1 VKIKVFMKQLVLSE
15 IHESLGGKM
24 VEFAG
29 YYMPVQY
36 EGVKAEHHTV
46 RNEVGVF
53 DVSHMGE
60 VFVSGEKALDF
71 LQYITTN
78 DVSKLTPGK
87 IQYTC
92 LPNADGGI
100 VDDFL
105 LYMTAKNNYLLVVNA
120 SNMEKDLAWI
130 NKHNTFGCTI
140 NNQSDNYSLL
150 AVQGPK
156 AIELLQELTKINLS
170 EIKYYNF
177 KIGAIAGIEDVILS
191 RTGYTG
197 EIGFELYV
205 KNESTKQ
212 LWDAIFT
219 TSIELKPIGLA
230 ARDTLRLEKG
240 FCLYGNDINDTT
252 SPIEAG
258 LGWITKFTKEFI
270 NHEELKTQKEGG
282 ASKKLVGLEII
293 DKGIA
298 RKDYPITNADGK
310 EIGIVTSGTMSPS
323 LNKAIA
329 MAYVSKELTKIGS
342 EVYIQV
348 RKKKIRAV
356 VVDLPFLK

>member
-1 VKIKVFMKQLVLSE
+1 MKQLVLSE

-29 YYMPVQY
+29 YNMPVQY

-71 LQYITTN
+71 LQYITSN

-105 LYMTAKNNYLLVVNA
+105 LYMLEENSYLLVVNA

-156 AIELLQELTKINLS
+156 SIELLQELTDVNLS
-170 EIKYYNF
+170 DIKYYNF
-177 KIGAIAGIEDVILS
+177 KVGSIAGVEDVILS

-205 KNESTKQ
+205 KNEDVKQ
-212 LWDAIFT
+212 LWDALFT
-219 TSIELKPIGLA
+219 TSIEMKPIGLA

-270 NHEELKTQKEGG
+270 NHEELKAQKEGS
-282 ASKKLVGLEII
+282 ATRKLVGLELI

-298 RKDYPITNADGK
+298 RKDYPIVDEDGN

-329 MAYVSKELTKIGS
+329 MAYVPKGLSKVDS
-342 EVYIQV
+342 EVLIQV
-348 RKKKIRAV
+348 RKKQIKAKV
-356 VVDLPFLK
+356 VALPFLK

>member
-1 VKIKVFMKQLVLSE
+1 MKQLVLSE
-15 IHESLGGKM
+15 IHEELGGKM

-60 VFVSGEKALDF
+60 VFVSGDKAIEF
-71 LQYITTN
+71 LQYITSN

-105 LYMTAKNNYLLVVNA
+105 LYMIAENNYLLVVNA

-130 NKHNTFGCTI
+130 NQHNTFGCTI

-156 AIELLQELTKINLS
+156 SIELLQQLTDVNLTD
-170 EIKYYNF
+170 IKYYNF
-177 KIGAIAGIEDVILS
+177 KIGNIAGIEDVILS

-212 LWDAIFT
+212 LWDAFFT
-219 TSIELKPIGLA
+219 TSIEIKPIGLA

-270 NHEELKTQKEGG
+270 NHEQLKVQKEGG
-282 ASKKLVGLEII
+282 ATRKLVGLELN

-298 RKDYPITNADGK
+298 RKDYPVVDTDGN
-310 EIGIVTSGTMSPS
+310 EIGVVTSGTMSPT

-329 MAYVSKELTKIGS
+329 MAYIPKELSKVGS
-342 EVYIQV
+342 EVYIKV
-348 RKKKIRAV
+348 RKKQLKAEV
-356 VVDLPFLK
+356 VAFPFVK

>member
-1 VKIKVFMKQLVLSE
+1 MKQLVLSE

-105 LYMTAKNNYLLVVNA
+105 LYMIAENNYLLVVNA
-120 SNMEKDLAWI
+120 SNMDKDLAWI
-130 NKHNTFGCTI
+130 NRHNTFGCTI

-150 AVQGPK
+150 ALQGPK
-156 AIELLQELTKINLS
+156 AIELLQELTNINLS

-205 KNESTKQ
+205 KNESAKK
-212 LWDAIFT
+212 LWDALFR
-219 TSIELKPIGLA
+219 TSVELKPIGLA

-270 NHEELKTQKEGG
+270 NHEDLKAQKEGG
-282 ASKKLVGLEII
+282 PTRKLVGLEII

-298 RKDYPITNADGK
+298 RKDYPIVDADGN

-329 MAYVSKELTKIGS
+329 MAYVPKELSKVGS

-348 RKKKIRAV
+348 RKKQIKAIV
-356 VVDLPFLK
+356 VALPFLK

>member
-1 VKIKVFMKQLVLSE
+1 MKQLVLSE

-29 YYMPVQY
+29 YNMPVQY
-36 EGVKAEHHTV
+36 EGVKTEHYTV
-46 RNEVGVF
+46 RNKVGVF

-60 VFVSGEKALDF
+60 VFVTGNKALDF

-78 DVSKLTPGK
+78 DVSKLNPGK

-92 LPNADGGI
+92 LPNTEGGI

-105 LYMTAKNNYLLVVNA
+105 MYMIAENNYLLVVNA
-120 SNMEKDLAWI
+120 SNIEKDLAWI
-130 NKHNTFGCTI
+130 NKHNIFGCTI

-170 EIKYYNF
+170 KIKYYNF
-177 KIGAIAGIEDVILS
+177 KIGAIAGIDNVILS

-205 KNESTKQ
+205 KNESTKK
-212 LWDAIFT
+212 LWDAIFN
-219 TSIELKPIGLA
+219 TSVELKPIGLA

-240 FCLYGNDINDTT
+240 FCLYGNDINNTT

-270 NHEELKTQKEGG
+270 NHDELKAQKDGG
-282 ASKKLVGLEII
+282 ATRKLVGLEVI

-298 RKDYPITNADGK
+298 RKDYYVTDNQGSN
-310 EIGIVTSGTMSPS
+310 IGVVTSGTMSPS

-329 MAYVSKELTKIGS
+329 MAYVLKELSKVGT

-348 RKKKIRAV
+348 RKKQIKAV
-356 VVDLPFLK
+356 IVDLPFLK